1 MLHSHR
7 GMPRISS
14 LHEYKL
20 AWDDLPCLDLDE
32 DIVLSKLWERNGND
46 AELLWLGVSA
56 VNSQFNPSA
65 KVVELQEAG

>member
-1 MLHSHR
+1 MLHRHR
-7 GMPRISS
+7 EMPRLSS
-14 LHEYKL
+14 LQQYKL
-20 AWDDLPCLDLDE
+20 AWDYLPCLDLDE

-56 VNSQFNPSA
+56 LNSQSCCTA